1 MYNLIFR
8 NSLIVDGTGN
18 PKYEGDIAIEDGLI
32 KKIGK
37 ISEKGTREIDL
48 KGAMVAPGFVDVHGH
63 SDYFL
68 FLVPTYASKIQQ
80 GITTEIGGNCGYS
93 AAPIWG
99 TAAESREK
107 EYYQR
112 YKLTLNWHHLSE
124 YFSKLRDLKISS
136 NYSQLIG
143 HNTIRESISGINDK
157 ALSANEMI
165 QMTTTINYAL
175 KEGGIGVSTGLIYP
189 PACYA
194 PIDELI
200 SIARVV
206 KEHDKIFTFHMRSES
221 TKVIEAIE
229 EVLEIAK
236 ATGVRVQISHLKT
249 SGKANWSKLPKIF
262 ELIESARRD
271 GIDVHCDR
279 YPYFASQTAL
289 YIILPTWCYVGG
301 IPRMIEA
308 LKDPNKRTKIRKE
321 IEENHPESD
330 YLDKIIIMDVET
342 KKNEQFQGKSVKE
355 AAAMLSKDPFS
366 FLFDLLIEEEAKVN
380 AIYFTMSEENM
391 EKVLLKDY
399 TFVGSDSGVRATE
412 GVLAKG
418 CPHPRI
424 FGSFPR
430 YFRLMVKEKRLL
442 SWEEAVSRCTGK
454 PAKVFRI
461 PRRGEIKAGNFADL
475 VIFSPEQISDQSEF
489 KDPFH
494 YPKGIHYV
502 VVNGE
507 ITVDHGR
514 HLGMFAGVP
523 LEIS

>member
-1 MYNLIFR
+1 MYSLIFR
-8 NSLIVDGTGN
+8 NSLILDGTGN
-18 PKYEGDIAIEDGLI
+18 PGFEADVAIKDGVIA
-32 KKIGK
+32 KIGK
-37 ISEKGTREIDL
+37 VSEKGLQEINL
-48 KGAMVAPGFVDVHGH
+48 KGAMIAPGFIDVHGH

-80 GITTEIGGNCGYS
+80 GITTEVGGNCGYS

-99 TAAESREK
+99 TAAESRQK
-107 EYYQR
+107 EYYQQ
-112 YKLTLNWHHLSE
+112 YKLKLNWHHLAE
-124 YFSKLRDLKISS
+124 YFTKLRELKISA
-136 NYSQLIG
+136 NYSHLIG

-165 QMTTTINYAL
+165 QMTSSINHAL

-194 PIDELI
+194 TIDELMAI
-200 SIARVV
+200 GRAV
-206 KEHDKIFTFHMRSES
+206 KEHNKIFTFHMRSEGS
-221 TKVIEAIE
+221 RVIEAVE

-236 ATGVRVQISHLKT
+236 VTGVRVQISHLKT
-249 SGKANWSKLPKIF
+249 SGKENWSKMPKIF
-262 ELIESARRD
+262 ELIEGARKD

-279 YPYFASQTAL
+279 YPYVASQTSL
-289 YIILPTWCYVGG
+289 YIILPNWCYVGG
-301 IPRMIEA
+301 TSNMIDV
-308 LKDPNKRTKIRKE
+308 LKDPNKRSKIKAE
-321 IEENHPESD
+321 IEKVHPDAD
-330 YLDKIIIMDVET
+330 YFDKIIIMDVET

-355 AAAMLSKDPFS
+355 ASEIAKKDPFT
-366 FLFDLLIEEEAKVN
+366 FLFDLLIEESARVN
-380 AIYFTMSEENM
+380 AIYFTMNENNM
-391 EKVLLKDY
+391 EQVLLKNY
-399 TFVGSDSGVRATE
+399 TFVGSDSGVRAKE

-424 FGSFPR
+424 FGSFPK
-430 YFRLMVKEKRLL
+430 YFRLMVKEKKLL
-442 SWEEAVSRCTGK
+442 SWEEAVARCTGK

-461 PRRGEIKAGNFADL
+461 PKRGEIRTGNFADL
-475 VIFSPEQISDQSEF
+475 VIFSPEEITDQSEF
-489 KDPFH
+489 KDSLH

-514 HLGMFAGVP
+514 HVGMFAGRP